1 MTEDNAWE
9 RTDLV
14 VGRDIATDFH
24 NAGQINFCLE
34 PCFDIGKKFDLYTDE
49 EDGPWLELNCEY
61 DPYADDLKIGGVL
74 HYIEGGR
81 MFFSYYPTERAAQLI
96 KDLVAEKLQEEYH
109 QTPQEFCEHNYGAE
123 QTLSG

>member
-24 NAGQINFCLE
+24 NAG
-34 PCFDIGKKFDLYTDE
+34 LYTDE

-81 MFFSYYPTERAAQLI
+81 MFFSYYPTEREAQLI